1 MEDGTTL
8 FKQHYA
14 EVLSLVEMIGPCKKE
29 DIYERLEGS
38 KKTKVNHVNEL
49 IDLGLLSETMT
60 GQYNKKILGLY
71 KLENDST
78 IYADLSGLGLPKI
91 QLFGLD
97 AIMGMLPALG
107 AASDNAMS
115 TAVFAAADTD
125 AEVAFAELVLQDGLI
140 GINMIRESFGKE
152 EEGKDYSLKA
162 SVMFT
167 LAVATSID
175 AFAVGITFAL
185 LENVNLPLALSLIF
199 FITFLMSALG
209 VKIGGVFGSKFK
221 SKAEFLGGTVLVLL
235 GLKILLEHLGVISF

>member
-1 MEDGTTL
+1 MNAL
-8 FKQHYA
+8 
-14 EVLSLVEMIGPCKKE
+14 
-29 DIYERLEGS
+29 
-38 KKTKVNHVNEL
+38 EL
-49 IDLGLLSETMT
+49 ILCALALSMDAFAVS
-60 GQYNKKILGLY
+60 ICC
-71 KLENDST
+71 
-78 IYADLSGLGLPKI
+78 GLGLEKI
-91 QLFGLD
+91 RLRDCATVGLWFGVFQALMP
-97 AIMGMLPALG
+97 AIGFLCG
-107 AASDNAMS
+107 S
-115 TAVFAAADTD
+115 VFGKYITPVDHWI
-125 AEVAFAELVLQDGLI
+125 AFILLGLI
-140 GINMIRESFGKE
+140 GVNMIRESFGKE